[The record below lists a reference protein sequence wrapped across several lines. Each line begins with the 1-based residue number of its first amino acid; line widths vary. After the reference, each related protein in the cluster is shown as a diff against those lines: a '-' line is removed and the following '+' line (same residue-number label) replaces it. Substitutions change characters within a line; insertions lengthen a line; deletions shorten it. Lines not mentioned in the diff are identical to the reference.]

1 MPSTSKKPALLWA
14 SLVVTL
20 AACGVQ
26 EHPHEDEV
34 ETGTGGV
41 IFKPPPPPG
50 DGGANSA
57 SGGTGQSPSGG
68 SNNGNSG
75 GSNNA
80 SGGSNGGGSNNAS
93 GGSNSGNSGGSN
105 NSSRGGSS
113 AGGSG
118 NPGMGGSSN
127 QGSGGAPSGT
137 GGRSGVTV
145 DVNGTMLPKEDV
157 IAFVHIGHS
166 NMFGYGTSPSSS
178 KAYHMTDVDLRA
190 WQYHDGK
197 WTPALERTATSG
209 KTTAAPGAGPG
220 TSLMKQAV
228 ELAPSRYFVSLGY
241 GVGSAYCTQFKRGG
255 LYYDEFMAGP
265 KALKGKVTFGA
276 IVIML
281 GITER
286 HGTDQDIQNY
296 PNCINDVVS
305 AIRSDLGE
313 PNLPLLISDY
323 EMGATGSELS
333 PTGAFG
339 TKMIPRI
346 REVPNVVSRSA
357 IVPTDGLGMQD
368 DHHFNL
374 DGHKEWTKRLLTIMK
389 DKGWFPW

>member
-26 EHPHEDEV
+26 EHPHDEIEEV
-34 ETGTGGV
+34 AAGGS

-50 DGGANSA
+50 DGGATA
-57 SGGTGQSPSGG
+57 PSGGTGQSSNGGSSNGGSSSGGSSNGGSSSGGSSNGG
-68 SNNGNSG
+68 SNNNNG
-75 GSNNA
+75 GSNNP
-80 SGGSNGGGSNNAS
+80 
-93 GGSNSGNSGGSN
+93 
-105 NSSRGGSS
+105 SRGGSS

-118 NPGMGGSSN
+118 NPSAGGSSN
-127 QGSGGAPSGT
+127 ASGGAPAGGSGS

-145 DVNGTMLPKEDV
+145 DINGTMLPKEDV

-190 WQYHDGK
+190 WQYHNGK

-220 TSLMKQAV
+220 TALMKQAV

-241 GVGSAYCTQFKRGG
+241 GVGSAYCSQFKRGG

-265 KALKGKVTFGA
+265 LALKGKVTFGA

-296 PNCINDVVS
+296 PNCINDVVT
-305 AIRSDLGE
+305 AIRTDLGE
-313 PNLPLLISDY
+313 PNLPLLLSDY

-333 PTGAFG
+333 PTGEFG

>member
-1 MPSTSKKPALLWA
+1 MTQSISVRPVCKLAFLIALLLIA
-14 SLVVTL
+14 L

-26 EHPHEDEV
+26 EHPHEQSS
-34 ETGTGGV
+34 TSTGGM
-41 IFKPPPPPG
+41 IFRPPPAG
-50 DGGANSA
+50 D
-57 SGGTGQSPSGG
+57 GG
-68 SNNGNSG
+68 SNNPSG
-75 GSNNA
+75 GAGQSF
-80 SGGSNGGGSNNAS
+80 GGAAPSAGGAVGSVANGGSSTSNGGGSAQSGANSTGAGGAGVGVSGGSTGNDARGGAAGSAS
-93 GGSNSGNSGGSN
+93 GGSGS
-105 NSSRGGSS
+105 
-113 AGGSG
+113 
-118 NPGMGGSSN
+118 
-127 QGSGGAPSGT
+127 

-145 DVNGTMLPKEDV
+145 DINGTMLPKEDV

-166 NMFGYGTSPSSS
+166 NMYGYGSTPAAS
-178 KAYHMTDVDLRA
+178 KAYHFTDVNLRA

-197 WTPALERTATSG
+197 WTPALERTAGTG
-209 KTTAAPGAGPG
+209 NTGAGPG

-228 ELAPSRYFVSLGY
+228 DLAPTRYFVSLGY
-241 GVGSAYCTQFKRGG
+241 GIGSAYCSQFLRGG

-265 KALKGKVTFGA
+265 LALKGKVTFGA

-286 HGTDQDIQNY
+286 HGTDQDISNY
-296 PNCINDVVS
+296 PNCINDVVT
-305 AIRSDLGE
+305 AIRTDLGE
-313 PNLPLLISDY
+313 PNLPLLLCDY

-333 PTGAFG
+333 PTGAFAQ
-339 TKMIPRI
+339 KIIPKI

-374 DGHKEWTKRLLTIMK
+374 DGQKEWSRRLLAIMK